1 MFGFLG
7 SFPLTV
13 FYVLMVLLLPSN
25 DGKVSGNC
33 VRWITVVYGRV
44 VYQPA
49 VIPPL
54 LLAIFE
60 KLSLFNEYWSKL
72 SCFILDNKLNMTS
85 LTDSNAS
92 ESNSVTA
99 VDYIQNQVDLER
111 EARELMPF
119 DTNDCTYTKGETR
132 QHVFSCLTCSKEN
145 ETKVGVCYSCSI
157 ECHSTHE
164 LVELFSKRNFVCD
177 CGTTRM
183 SKTPHGG
190 CKLRFRAEESNQK
203 PSVKPRTGSSLSASF
218 GSSSARPLD
227 LPAEDIP
234 SLSNTYNQNFDGHFC
249 SCEKLYN
256 PLEETATMHQCFFGF
271 VCGEDW
277 FHEDCLLGYKPGF
290 IVSQR
295 NDKNDKRDESQKE
308 TGVNLLDRLL
318 SPGPGEDA
326 LSDSSKAQKRT
337 QQAINSKDGNNHQ
350 QTQEKKDKKE
360 RNQEARDAS
369 RENKKSETNDDDT
382 SHLDDDDDYDE
393 HDIENAQ
400 IIGNYL
406 PKPSHFGQ
414 YICWRCVRAFD
425 DIFQYLISDDKVV
438 YTTMPHFYHV
448 ESLKEWEEHYRAYKD
463 QLTSENINEPKAKK
477 IKLESGEVPAK
488 EAEKVPSSVFL
499 ARGFRN
505 RLAELAKDKATPPK
519 ISDFLQNNKYLYE
532 DDPIYEPPRDDDHG
546 SSTTGSLL
554 ELGTDALLSLPKEQA
569 IEGAQAYDKI
579 RSKLREFFKPFA
591 EEGKLVTEDEVR
603 SFFSKIKNEA
613 KDGDNE

>member
-1 MFGFLG
+1 
-7 SFPLTV
+7 
-13 FYVLMVLLLPSN
+13 
-25 DGKVSGNC
+25 
-33 VRWITVVYGRV
+33 
-44 VYQPA
+44 
-49 VIPPL
+49 
-54 LLAIFE
+54 
-60 KLSLFNEYWSKL
+60 
-72 SCFILDNKLNMTS
+72 MTS

-218 GSSSARPLD
+218 GSSRARPLD

-295 NDKNDKRDESQKE
+295 NDKNDKRDEAQKE

-318 SPGPGEDA
+318 SPGP
-326 LSDSSKAQKRT
+326 
-337 QQAINSKDGNNHQ
+337 
-350 QTQEKKDKKE
+350 
-360 RNQEARDAS
+360 
-369 RENKKSETNDDDT
+369 
-382 SHLDDDDDYDE
+382 DDDDDYDE

-425 DIFQYLISDDKVV
+425 DIFQYLISDDKAV

-448 ESLKEWEEHYRAYKD
+448 ESLKEWEEHYRVYKD

-477 IKLESGEVPAK
+477 IKLESGEIPAK